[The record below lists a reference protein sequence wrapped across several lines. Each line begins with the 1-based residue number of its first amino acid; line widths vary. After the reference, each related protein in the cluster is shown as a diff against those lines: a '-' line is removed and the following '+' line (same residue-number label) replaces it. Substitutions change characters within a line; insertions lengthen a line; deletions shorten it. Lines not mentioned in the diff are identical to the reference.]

1 MKGKGGLG
9 CAWAANDEEGLGKA
23 RGEVGKGFHRLEFL
37 SGDEVC
43 KVVDGFEFSGFG
55 VWNVNVEFF
64 FASHGD
70 FNHVEGVCAK
80 VVKGGVGC
88 EGFEI
93 EAELLLK
100 NVLDFKMDVHLI
112 SDSSWV
118 LSWLRRVSPRV
129 GSWENV

>member
-1 MKGKGGLG
+1 M
-9 CAWAANDEEGLGKA
+9 
-23 RGEVGKGFHRLEFL
+23 LEAL

-55 VWNVNVEFF
+55 VGNINVEFF
-64 FASHGD
+64 FASHDD
-70 FNHVEGVCAK
+70 FNHVEGVRAE
-80 VVKGGVGC
+80 VMKGGVGC

-93 EAELLLK
+93 KAELLLK

-129 GSWENV
+129 GSWVKV